1 MKIKKYQIEAVFLS
15 LTYPIKKF
23 ADARRR
29 DVFLK
34 KLQDSYKEYNE
45 QIQTI
50 YKEFCIKD
58 ENGEPKVEDNKYTF
72 ENAILEKLNEEIKV
86 LNEEEIN
93 IDGDVK
99 DLIENSEAELKVG
112 MTDILQE
119 VLDEKNPD

>member
-34 KLQDSYKEYNE
+34 KLQDSFKEYNE
-45 QIQTI
+45 QIQAI

-58 ENGEPKVEDNKYTF
+58 ENGEPKVEDKKYTF

-93 IDGDVK
+93 IEGDVK